1 MDWEKTA
8 LKKRKWLLILS
19 VLVMLQ
25 ALYYDGRDITE
36 VCDRNAKKAVSEE
49 ETYVSSKLPPGTK
62 VVHVG
67 TRSGSIYRE
76 NHELIGG
83 VIVRTV
89 LAGGFL
95 GWCIYKYREEKQATE
110 LEEQRKRK
118 LKEMETNLML
128 YKEKRLKEQAE
139 KYGVVEESH
148 EESEEC

>member
-1 MDWEKTA
+1 MDWEKA
-8 LKKRKWLLILS
+8 ELKKRKWLLIIS
-19 VLVMLQ
+19 VVVLLQ

-83 VIVRTV
+83 AVVRTV

-95 GWCIYKYREEKQATE
+95 VWCIYKYREEKEATE
-110 LEEQRKRK
+110 LAEQRKRK

-128 YKEKRLKEQAE
+128 YKEKRLKEQEE
-139 KYGVVEESH
+139 KYGVAKERRGENLES
-148 EESEEC
+148 

>member
-1 MDWEKTA
+1 MDWETTS
-8 LKKRKWLLILS
+8 LKKRKWLLIVS

-49 ETYVSSKLPPGTK
+49 EVYVPSKLPPGTK

-83 VIVRTV
+83 AVVRTA
-89 LAGGFL
+89 LAGVFL
-95 GWCIYKYREEKQATE
+95 VWCILKYREEKKSAE
-110 LEEQRKRK
+110 LEAQRRRK

-128 YKEKRLKEQAE
+128 YKEKRLKEQEE
-139 KYGVVEESH
+139 KYGVEKERRGENLES
-148 EESEEC
+148 